1 MRIDFARISLIG
13 SVIGSLAL
21 ASACTSTSPQQRGF
35 SSTASCG
42 AGNVQADTSAAQVLS
57 SCGEPQYRDAWGA
70 TEAAKGPDLAAVEEW
85 YYNTGTGRDVQVLR
99 FLNGQLIEVHA
110 DGNGF
115 RPERSAQ
122 ACSGTRIGPG
132 LSKYRLVS
140 ACGEPITRQAYIVDP
155 SYITPNAP
163 VLSQGNAMIVGQSQN
178 AKPSYREEL
187 GFRIDGAVRTV
198 TLENGRILSLS

>member
-1 MRIDFARISLIG
+1 MRINFAKISLIG
-13 SVIGSLAL
+13 SVFGGLAM
-21 ASACTSTSPQQRGF
+21 ANACTGTSPQQRGF
-35 SSTASCG
+35 SPSAGCG
-42 AGNVQADTSAAQVLS
+42 VGNVQAETSAAEVLA

-70 TEAAKGPDLAAVEEW
+70 TEAARGPDLAAVEEW
-85 YYNTGTGRDVQVLR
+85 YYNSGAGRDVQVLR
-99 FLNGQLIEVHA
+99 FLNGRLVEVHA

-115 RPERSAQ
+115 GPGRSAQ
-122 ACSGTRIGPG
+122 ACSRSHIGPG

-163 VLSQGNAMIVGQSQN
+163 VLSQGNAIIVGQSQN

-187 GFRIDGAVRTV
+187 AFRIDGAVRMV
-198 TLENGRILSLS
+198 TLENGRILSLV